1 MKIFLFFFLIF
12 AETTFGNITFSSNVR
27 NGIIIDHLSNTII
40 AEKNLDQKISPASMT
55 KIMTAIIVFDQ
66 IKLKKLTINDHIEVP
81 KNIKSRLT
89 KDDSKMFILP
99 GDKISINDLLKGLI
113 VSSGVD
119 AAITLAEG
127 LAGTDQQFVD
137 LMNNKAAEIGMI
149 NTSFKNSSG
158 VFDYQHFSTVK
169 DISILSSYLIRNYA
183 EFMGYFK
190 EKEFLWVRTGGQPVL
205 QYNRNVLLI
214 DENVDGLKTGNLK
227 DSKYSIAA
235 TKKIN
240 NRRVIVVISGLPTM
254 ASRANEVKKIFMQ
267 YFNHMELAFIP
278 YETDL
283 FSINIWNGNVSSLNV
298 RGSNKE
304 GIYFIKKK
312 NQKIMKPRIEIE
324 YEIPTKIPISK
335 GEHIANAKIFNGR
348 DLLHIEKLY
357 AEKSVNEKNIFLKG
371 WQNIKY
377 SIWN

>member
-304 GIYFIKKK
+304 GIYFVKKK

>member
-40 AEKNLDQKISPASMT
+40 AEKNSDQKISPASMT

-127 LAGTDQQFVD
+127 LAGTDRQFVD

-190 EKEFLWVRTGGQPVL
+190 GKEFLWVRTGGQPVL
-205 QYNRNVLLI
+205 QYNRNVLLV

-254 ASRANEVKKIFMQ
+254 ASRADEVRKIFMQ
-267 YFNHMELAFIP
+267 YFNRMELALIP

-298 RGSNKE
+298 RGLNKE
-304 GIYFIKKK
+304 GIYFVKKK
-312 NQKIMKPRIEIE
+312 SQKIMKPRIEIE

-335 GEHIANAKIFNGR
+335 GEHIANAKIFNGK

-357 AEKSVNEKNIFLKG
+357 AEKNVNEKNIFLKG